1 MHNIEIDKA
10 RAFIYNIL
18 SLLFVEEYTKTKF
31 LQTLESL
38 EVLAKDSFSQEL
50 TNAAKKLVKY
60 LQEKPTNV
68 IFDEYQDLF
77 LIPFDEYIP
86 LGASWYYEG
95 REGGLMQL
103 KVKDIL
109 AKTTIRKDEKNF
121 TAQEDHYGFIFTL
134 SSYLINKQISKDLKE
149 DLHKELFIEVLNINI
164 DELFYKLLGS
174 SSFIYSKVGV
184 ILKEFIGFER
194 AYLDLKS

>member
-1 MHNIEIDKA
+1 MHNIEINKA
-10 RAFIYNIL
+10 RAFIYNLL

-31 LQTLESL
+31 SQAVKSL
-38 EVLAKDSFSQEL
+38 EVLGTDSFSQEL
-50 TNAAKKLVKY
+50 TNAAKELVLY
-60 LQEKPTNV
+60 LQKKSMDS
-68 IFDEYQDLF
+68 IFNEYQNLF

-103 KVKDIL
+103 KVKDVL

-134 SSYLINKQISKDLKE
+134 SAYLLDKQNSKELKE
-149 DLHKELFIEVLNINI
+149 DLQKELFVEVINANI

>member
-1 MHNIEIDKA
+1 MHNIEINKA
-10 RAFIYNIL
+10 RAFIYNLL
-18 SLLFVEEYTKTKF
+18 SLLFVEEYTKTKSS
-31 LQTLESL
+31 QIIQSL
-38 EVLAKDSFSQEL
+38 EILSKDSFSQEL
-50 TNAAKKLVKY
+50 TNAAKEIVLY
-60 LQEKPTNV
+60 LQEKPTNSV
-68 IFDEYQDLF
+68 FNEYQELF

-103 KVKDIL
+103 KVKDVL

-134 SSYLINKQISKDLKE
+134 SAYLLNKQILKELKE
-149 DLHKELFIEVLNINI
+149 DLQKELFVEVINSNI